1 MLRPEETRAT
11 TGRQDDTCKTKGCME
26 NKTMKIGVVGGGS
39 WGTALAFLLAENGFE
54 LDLWVFEEEVRD
66 QILTDRENKV
76 FLAGAALPETITP
89 TCDLKQA
96 VSGKDLVLVVVPSH
110 HMRHVATEMAACM
123 DKKTIVVSASKGI
136 ENKTHLTMT
145 GVLAECLPQ
154 IPKGQITVLSGPSFA
169 REVAAKV
176 PTVVAVAGKDPEV
189 ARTVQG
195 VFASP
200 VFRVYANNDPI
211 GVEIGG
217 AMKNIIAIAAGMCDG
232 LDAGLNPRAALITR
246 GLTEMKRLG
255 LKMGAEPLTFSGLAG
270 VGDLIL
276 TCTGSLSRNHAVG
289 MKIAQGMSLDEILD
303 EMRMVAEGVKTT
315 RSVYNLSHKLGVE
328 LPICNEV
335 YHILFDGRN
344 PAESINR
351 LMTRDLK
358 NEMDL

>member
-1 MLRPEETRAT
+1 M
-11 TGRQDDTCKTKGCME
+11 KK
-26 NKTMKIGVVGGGS
+26 KTMNIGVVGGGS
-39 WGTALAFLLAENGFE
+39 WGTALAFLLAENGFH

-66 QILTDRENKV
+66 QIVTDRENKV
-76 FLAGAALPETITP
+76 FLPGAKLPENITP

-110 HMRHVATEMAACM
+110 LMRSIAVEMAPHM
-123 DKKTIVVSASKGI
+123 GKETIVVTASKGI

-154 IPKGQITVLSGPSFA
+154 IDSDRIAVLSGPSFA
-169 REVAAKV
+169 REVASRV
-176 PTVVAVAGKDPEV
+176 PTVVAVAAKDLGV
-189 ARTVQG
+189 AKKVQA

-200 VFRVYANNDPI
+200 VFRVYVNSDPI

-246 GLTEMKRLG
+246 GLSEMTRLG
-255 LKMGAEPLTFSGLAG
+255 MTMGAQPLTFSGLAG

-276 TCTGSLSRNHAVG
+276 TCTGNLSRNHAVG

-335 YHILFDGRN
+335 YHILFDGRD

-358 NEMDL
+358 HEMEL